1 MAFWIALAVLVAGI
15 AVGLAVAIYR
25 GIRLWRQT
33 KRTGSAF
40 GAEME
45 HISQAMGEIEG
56 QLARAE
62 ASSARLAE
70 AAERLQASRARLD
83 VQRGALQEARAQL
96 ARTLWF
102 LPGR

>member
-1 MAFWIALAVLVAGI
+1 MAFWIALAVLVAGV
-15 AVGLAVAIYR
+15 AVGLAVAVYR
-25 GIRLWRQT
+25 GIRLWQLT
-33 KRTGSAF
+33 KQTGSAF

-45 HISQAMGEIEG
+45 HISRVTGEIEG

-62 ASSARLAE
+62 ASSARLAA